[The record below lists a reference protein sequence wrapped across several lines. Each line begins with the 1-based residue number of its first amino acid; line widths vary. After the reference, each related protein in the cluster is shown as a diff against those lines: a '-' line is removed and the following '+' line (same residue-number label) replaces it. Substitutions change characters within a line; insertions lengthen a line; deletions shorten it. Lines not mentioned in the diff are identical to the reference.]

1 MKIVFMGS
9 PDFALPSLQRI
20 IESNHELLAVVSG
33 EDKRRGRAKPPTP
46 TPVKALAVEHGIP
59 VITTS
64 STHDPSLIDSL
75 KKFKVD
81 LFVVVAFKVL
91 PPSVLDLPKIGSIN
105 VHASIL
111 PKYRGAAPIHWAV
124 ANGEEETGCTIF
136 FLDTKVDT
144 GAILRSLKTPIGPA
158 ETTGELY
165 NRLKYVGADALNQ
178 ALSIIE
184 SGDYHLE
191 PQNDRLAT
199 PAPKVFR
206 KDGQLDFNQH
216 LSSLYNQ
223 FRAMTPVPG
232 AWVSMDG
239 VTIKIHSV
247 SLPSKQVSAKLFQKY
262 SILTIKPGQ
271 LIIENDHLY
280 SACIDGFIQINM
292 IQFPS
297 KNKVKASDYLRSNQ
311 LKGVLNA

>member
-33 EDKRRGRAKPPTP
+33 EDKRRGRAKPLTP
-46 TPVKALAVEHGIP
+46 TPVKALAIEHGIK

-64 STHDPSLIDSL
+64 STHDPDLIDSL
-75 KKFKVD
+75 KEFKAD
-81 LFVVVAFKVL
+81 LFVVVAFKIL

-144 GAILRSLKTPIGPA
+144 GAILCSRKTPIGPS

-165 NRLKYVGADALNQ
+165 NRLKYIGADALNQ
-178 ALSIIE
+178 ALAMIE

-191 PQNDRLAT
+191 PQDDRLAT
-199 PAPKVFR
+199 PAPKVF
-206 KDGQLDFNQH
+206 KEDGQLDFNQD
-216 LSSLYNQ
+216 LISLYNQ
-223 FRAMTPVPG
+223 YRAMTPVPG
-232 AWVSMDG
+232 AWVSIDG
-239 VTIKIHSV
+239 VSIKIHSV
-247 SLPSKQVSAKLFQKY
+247 SLPSKQVNAKLSQKY
-262 SILTIKPGQ
+262 LASATKPGQ
-271 LIIENDHLY
+271 LKIENGYLY
-280 SACIDGFIQINM
+280 SACIDGFIRINT

-297 KNKVKASDYLRSNQ
+297 KNKIKASDYLRSNQ
-311 LKGVLNA
+311 LEGVFNA